1 MHMDPFTHDA
11 YKEECIEGDEFK
23 DVSVCCIKMSDILSN
38 LWAASALLSKEDG
51 IEAASVLYA
60 EEDGMVPS

>member
-23 DVSVCCIKMSDILSN
+23 DVSVCCIKMRDILSN
-38 LWAASALLSKEDG
+38 SWASSALLLKEDG

>member
-1 MHMDPFTHDA
+1 MHMDPFTHGA

-23 DVSVCCIKMSDILSN
+23 DVLVCCIKMNIILSN
-38 LWAASALLSKEDG
+38 SWASSSLLLKEDG

>member
-11 YKEECIEGDEFK
+11 YKEECIEGDKFK

-38 LWAASALLSKEDG
+38 S
-51 IEAASVLYA
+51 
-60 EEDGMVPS
+60 